1 MRRGLAAHVESAR
14 LGLRDQLH
22 ALFGRNVTDMIF
34 AAGFLNQ
41 REVSLHRPPLALG
54 RDALVSMSAGVNT
67 VVNVAAVTQGQI
79 FTVRDDRQLQPPRDA
94 HRLPHQ
100 RRVIQSHPVIAKT
113 DDIGRH
119 RRKIC
124 QPFALFAGGDGAVRP
139 DINAGV
145 FFDDGSLDVQI
156 FQSIR
161 HRVQIRHREDMS
173 VTGGCRRHRA
183 AQNRFLIKKSRLSQM
198 YMHIHKRGDCQK
210 WRCG

>member
-22 ALFGRNVTDMIF
+22 ALFGRNVTDVIF
-34 AAGFLNQ
+34 ATGFLNQ
-41 REVSLHRPPLALG
+41 REVSLNRPPLALG
-54 RDALVSMSAGVNT
+54 RDALVSVSAGVNT

-100 RRVIQSHPVIAKT
+100 RRVIQSHPVIAET

-124 QPFALFAGGDGAVRP
+124 
-139 DINAGV
+139 
-145 FFDDGSLDVQI
+145 
-156 FQSIR
+156 
-161 HRVQIRHREDMS
+161 
-173 VTGGCRRHRA
+173 
-183 AQNRFLIKKSRLSQM
+183 
-198 YMHIHKRGDCQK
+198 
-210 WRCG
+210 